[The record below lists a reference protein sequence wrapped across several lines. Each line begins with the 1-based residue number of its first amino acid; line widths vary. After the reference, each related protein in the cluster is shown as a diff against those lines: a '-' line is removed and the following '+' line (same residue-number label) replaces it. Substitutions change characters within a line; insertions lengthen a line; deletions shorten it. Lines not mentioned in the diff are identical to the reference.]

1 MFVFING
8 NVVFSFFN
16 VTVPGVGHVKKKK
29 KNGDPKLV
37 PKVCGR
43 NLIALCISY
52 SVTRRHR
59 LSDCPSIGDIK
70 FVCLVEVVNLENLKH
85 QVWNI
90 LTC

>member
-8 NVVFSFFN
+8 NVVFSSFY
-16 VTVPGVGHVKKKK
+16 VTVPGVGHVKK
-29 KNGDPKLV
+29 NGNRKLV
-37 PKVCGR
+37 PKVWGR
-43 NLIALCISY
+43 NLIALCVSY
-52 SVTRRHR
+52 SITRRHK
-59 LSDCPSIGDIK
+59 LSDCSSIGGIK